1 MADPRYRKTG
11 PPQVVRI
18 ESGNLIAPDEMAA
31 RIENFYPTDEGT
43 LRSVVGPC
51 LYQPEYSS
59 EQVEDPRYTVVQNT
73 SSMGT
78 RVHGIFHSL
87 LMNGTRD
94 VLLAHVGNMIWQH
107 EGWNRGWHIIVREF
121 DPALVMA
128 HTGVLRFQ
136 GLPDKTRPAFPTQ
149 FERTP
154 NGIVIVPQ
162 TGRAL
167 FFDGQTIDSLGYSE
181 TPSAPVALGP
191 SSPFAGD
198 SRMNSDGTTDPPTKE
213 ALESANSEG
222 YAHDSVVLGNEGSQK
237 TGVTPDFRFG
247 RVGTVHE
254 EALYPGAQSEDVL
267 ARGVLKEGQWYG
279 AIQWVDKWG
288 NISPMSSRSN
298 AINMKQQWTADLWVK
313 LDTLGAYTPN
323 ELPDVLP
330 KFIAWTGIEKGPDFT
345 VGRILYR
352 TKDVLNSGSADLFE
366 VPSTVGAGIGSF
378 ATVPDNRAQVYPDN
392 TPDAWLLAQ
401 PVEVVPV
408 PIFKLCKMAFGRLWI
423 ANTIESPGMIRPSL
437 VGRFGS
443 FGVNEEIYPDPQGDE
458 ITGLWQHEVGL
469 LVFTEDSTFLIVNNS
484 EGTGFR
490 TATVST
496 TVGCVA
502 PSSIAATQNGLLIW
516 LGRDGFYSYDGTTIL
531 PISDAISYYLR
542 DMNKSRRLASVAVV
556 DPRTKE
562 YMCWLPLKG
571 AQSNSVCYVFDGKGW
586 RRRADT
592 TASAACVTR
601 DHREYVLVAG
611 HAEGI
616 TSDGTDVGPP
626 FNIAS
631 VWVLNRQN
639 TAFLPKARTATIET
653 VWLTNASSRF
663 RKSPLTVFIWLRET
677 GEFTPDI
684 SVTVYRDWKKDPLYT
699 DTVNAFPIEDPPT
712 VWGDTVLGVAPGDT
726 PEQAFWAR
734 RRPYWVRA
742 SLFVPSCE
750 VFKLEFSS
758 DQPFDFFGFS
768 IDTLP
773 HDSGGA
779 RVPEG
784 PA

>member
-51 LYQPEYSS
+51 LYQPEYTGVQQD
-59 EQVEDPRYTVVQNT
+59 EAPGYTIIQKAEDYGSRI
-73 SSMGT
+73 
-78 RVHGIFHSL
+78 HGVFHSL

-94 VLLAHVGNMIWQH
+94 VLLAHVGGQIWQH
-107 EGWNRGWHIIVREF
+107 EGWNRGWHILVRDF
-121 DPALVMA
+121 GSVGGNPFLKQ
-128 HTGVLRFQ
+128 GLLKWQ
-136 GLPDKTRPAFPTQ
+136 GLPDKSRPSFPTQ

-191 SSPFAGD
+191 SSPLVGD
-198 SRMNSDGTTDPPTKE
+198 SSMNTGTDPSTL
-213 ALESANSEG
+213 ALEQANSEG
-222 YAHDSVVLGNEGSQK
+222 YAHDGVMLGNEGLTK
-237 TGVTPDFRFG
+237 TGVTADFRFG
-247 RVGTVHE
+247 RVGTTHE
-254 EALYPGAQSEDVL
+254 EALYPGGESEEIKS
-267 ARGVLKEGQWYG
+267 RGVLKEGAWYG
-279 AIQWVDKWG
+279 AVQWVDKWG
-288 NISPMSSRSN
+288 NLSPLSSRSN
-298 AINMKQQWTADLWVK
+298 SINMSQQWTADLWTK
-313 LDTLGAYTPN
+313 LDGIEIYTPN
-323 ELPDVLP
+323 EVVDVLP

-352 TKDVLNSGSADLFE
+352 TKDVLNSGTADLFE
-366 VPSTVGAGIGSF
+366 VPATVGAGIGSF
-378 ATVPDNRAQVYPDN
+378 ATIPDNRAQVYPDN

-401 PVEVVPV
+401 PAEVVPV

-423 ANTIESPGMIRPSL
+423 ANTLESPGMIRPSL

-490 TATVST
+490 TATIST

-571 AQSNSVCYVFDGKGW
+571 AQDNSICYVFDGKGW
-586 RRRADT
+586 RRRTDT

-601 DHREYVLVAG
+601 DHREYALVAG
-611 HAEGI
+611 KASGTTSAGTAMPGAENLA
-616 TSDGTDVGPP
+616 
-626 FNIAS
+626 NI
-631 VWVLNRQN
+631 WTLNRHN
-639 TAFLPKARTATIET
+639 TAFVPEARTSTVET

-677 GEFTPDI
+677 GEFVPDI
-684 SVTVYRDWKKDPLYT
+684 SVTVYRDWKKEALYT
-699 DTVNAFPIEDPPT
+699 DTVNAFPIDDPPT
-712 VWGDTVLGVAPGDT
+712 VWGDTVLGVAPEDT
-726 PEQAFWAR
+726 SEQAFWAR